1 MNRFPSSSSGRRR
14 GDPLPQH
21 VPGRGLLGLPAG
33 VSFAIG
39 VQVYRANAPRA
50 ILNRQ
55 PVVINPPA
63 PTATNGTKRPRVGRK
78 FSPDQIRLIRQ
89 EAATEGVT
97 YRELGERHGV
107 DGSYIGEIVRR
118 VAYADVV

>member
-50 ILNRQ
+50 ILKRQ
-55 PVVINPPA
+55 AAVINPPA
-63 PTATNGTKRPRVGRK
+63 PMATNGTKKPPSGRK

-89 EAATEGVT
+89 EAAEGVT